1 MSNRTYS
8 LARPYHGMAESTEAV
23 PNLSPLVDP
32 VRRYILDYAAEQ
44 EAPVTFDRLAIRHT
58 DWAPMRSGNESPASS
73 RGVPGG

>member
-1 MSNRTYS
+1 
-8 LARPYHGMAESTEAV
+8 MAESTEAV